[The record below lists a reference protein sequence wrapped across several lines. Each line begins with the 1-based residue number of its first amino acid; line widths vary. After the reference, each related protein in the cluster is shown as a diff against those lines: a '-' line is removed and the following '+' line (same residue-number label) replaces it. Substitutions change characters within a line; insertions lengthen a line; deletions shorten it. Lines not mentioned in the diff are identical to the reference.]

1 VFTEQI
7 KSIAKKLWKK
17 YKAEIVLT
25 IISLLIIIISAGM
38 FFTNQNRRDPEIEIS
53 TDSNQS
59 LTTSPKINID
69 VAGAVNKPDVY
80 QVTFGARLK
89 DVLTM
94 AGGLSNDAD
103 KNFFSRNYNLA
114 KILVDQEKIFIP
126 STADLNSGL
135 FVENQRT
142 LDYNQPQNITS
153 TYSDSNQSSTDEGV
167 ININSATLEELDTLT
182 GVGKATAEKI
192 IRGRPYKSPNE
203 LVAKKIL
210 NQSVYEKIKNLI
222 SVN

>member
-1 VFTEQI
+1 MFTEQI

>member
-1 VFTEQI
+1 VLIEQL

-25 IISLLIIIISAGM
+25 IISFLIVVISTGM
-38 FFTNQNRRDPEIEIS
+38 FFVNQNRRDSEIEIA

-59 LTTSPKINID
+59 LTTSSKIHID

-94 AGGLSNDAD
+94 AGGLSDEAD

-114 KILVDQEKIFIP
+114 KILVDQEKIFVP
-126 STADLNSGL
+126 STTDLNSGL
-135 FVENQRT
+135 FIESQRT
-142 LDYNQPQNITS
+142 LDYNQPQNIS
-153 TYSDSNQSSTDEGV
+153 FSSDAEES
-167 ININSATLEELDTLT
+167 INVNSASLEELDTLA
-182 GVGKATAEKI
+182 GIGKTTAEKI
-192 IRGRPYKSPNE
+192 IRGRPYKSLDE
-203 LVAKKIL
+203 LITNKIL